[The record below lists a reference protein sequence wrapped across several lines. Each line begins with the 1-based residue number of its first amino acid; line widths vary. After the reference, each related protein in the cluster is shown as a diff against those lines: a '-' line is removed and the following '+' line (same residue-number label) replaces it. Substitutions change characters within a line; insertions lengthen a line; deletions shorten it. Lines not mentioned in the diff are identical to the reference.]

1 MVKQSLVSCAMLDAE
16 GVWDK
21 STSDKKQIKILNKKD
36 GSFRKVQM
44 ADNLQMKLDGLGIGI
59 LECGSLLRVTSV
71 SVFINARRA
80 IALVFF

>member
-1 MVKQSLVSCAMLDAE
+1 MLDAE

-44 ADNLQMKLDGLGIGI
+44 VDDLQMKLDGLGIGI
-59 LECGSLLRVTSV
+59 LECGFLLRVTSV
-71 SVFINARRA
+71 SVFINTRRA